1 MPSSCSL
8 LLSLSPLY
16 LILTSSSVLHPSGG
30 VEAGNGQPINKLFSA
45 TPLVPKARLLS
56 FYLALSDCLSRSS
69 IKFLPLSLSI
79 SLSLCACKSFA
90 AATAAAMWSESLRG
104 SMHIAQ
110 RETKS
115 ERASERVRAAIECS
129 LLLGWLSC
137 PSRVEIESLSLLPS
151 VLRPRPLPLS
161 PSTTPSSSAP
171 SLPLSSAPLV
181 PSSSGLSLHRPP
193 TPPPPPRIWVEGGES
208 AEGRKGRDCLRFG
221 E

>member
-115 ERASERVRAAIECS
+115 ERARGSGKGCYRMQFAPRLAVLPVAR
-129 LLLGWLSC
+129 GNRKPFP
-137 PSRVEIESLSLLPS
+137 PSFRPPS
-151 VLRPRPLPLS
+151 TPAPS

-171 SLPLSSAPLV
+171 SLLLSSAPLV

-193 TPPPPPRIWVEGGES
+193 TPPPPPRIWVEGRES